1 MKSIVKYSLVIA
13 ALTIISSSCGSK
25 KVSATENSKEIVLPI
40 KNFKSDKSFVRS
52 ISSGTS
58 PNMSFAKELA
68 FKNAVNEIAKSIDVR
83 VKSFLEDYA
92 RQSEID
98 SSIDYK
104 SEAERMAT
112 ISTNQ
117 ALKNT
122 KIVEEKIFQNSD
134 KTYTYWVG
142 VELSK
147 EDLFNSLKNNISSSK
162 IKALHAEKVEFR
174 DAFNK
179 NFDEN

>member
-1 MKSIVKYSLVIA
+1 MKSIFKCLLLIVA
-13 ALTIISSSCGSK
+13 FISIYSCGSK
-25 KVSATENSKEIVLPI
+25 KISATENAKEIVLPI
-40 KNFKSDKSFVRS
+40 KNFQSDKSFFRS

-68 FKNAVNEIAKSIDVR
+68 FKNAANEIAKTIDVR
-83 VKSFLEDYA
+83 VKSLLEDYA

-112 ISTNQ
+112 ISSDQ
-117 ALKNT
+117 SLKNA
-122 KIVEEKIFQNSD
+122 KIVQEKIFQNPD

-147 EDLFNSLKNNISSSK
+147 EDVFNSLKNNISSSK
-162 IKALHAEKVEFR
+162 IKALHSEKVDFR
-174 DAFNK
+174 ETFNK
-179 NFDEN
+179 NFEEK

>member
-1 MKSIVKYSLVIA
+1 MKTIVKYALLVVSIV
-13 ALTIISSSCGSK
+13 TISSCGSK

-40 KNFKSDKSFVRS
+40 KNFQSDKSFFRS

-68 FKNAVNEIAKSIDVR
+68 FKNAANEIAKTIDVK
-83 VKSFLEDYA
+83 VKSLLEDYA

-117 ALKNT
+117 
-122 KIVEEKIFQNSD
+122 
-134 KTYTYWVG
+134 
-142 VELSK
+142 
-147 EDLFNSLKNNISSSK
+147 SLKNFLTPSNQ
-162 IKALHAEKVEFR
+162 LVCFGE
-174 DAFNK
+174 
-179 NFDEN
+179 NFPPFMLA

>member
-1 MKSIVKYSLVIA
+1 MKHLIKITTLLLVVISI
-13 ALTIISSSCGSK
+13 SSCGTK
-25 KVSATENSKEIVLPI
+25 KVSANENAREIVLPI
-40 KNFKSDKSFVRS
+40 TNFQSDKSFLRS

-68 FKNAVNEIAKSIDVR
+68 FKNAANEIAKTIDAR
-83 VKSFLEDYA
+83 VKSLLEDYA

-98 SSIDYK
+98 ASMDYK

-112 ISTNQ
+112 ISADQ
-117 ALKNT
+117 SLKNA
-122 KIVEEKIFQNSD
+122 KIVKEKIFQNAD

-142 VELSK
+142 VELNK
-147 EDLFNSLKNNISSSK
+147 EDVYNTLKNNIPSSK

-174 DAFNK
+174 ETFNK

>member
-1 MKSIVKYSLVIA
+1 MKSIVKYSLLIVSIF
-13 ALTIISSSCGSK
+13 TISSCGSG
-25 KVSATENSKEIVLPI
+25 KVSATENAKEIVLPI
-40 KNFKSDKSFVRS
+40 KNFQSDKSFFRS

-68 FKNAVNEIAKSIDVR
+68 FKNAANEIAKTIDVR
-83 VKSFLEDYA
+83 VKSLLEDYA

-104 SEAERMAT
+104 AETERMAT
-112 ISTNQ
+112 IMRSQ
-117 ALKNT
+117 SLKNA
-122 KIVEEKIFQNSD
+122 KVAQEKIFQNPD

-147 EDLFNSLKNNISSSK
+147 EDVFNTLKNNISSSK
-162 IKALHAEKVEFR
+162 IKALHAEKVDFR
-174 DAFNK
+174 ETFNK
-179 NFDEN
+179 NFEEK

>member
-1 MKSIVKYSLVIA
+1 MKTIVKYALLVVSMV
-13 ALTIISSSCGSK
+13 TISSCGSK

-40 KNFKSDKSFVRS
+40 KNFQSDKSFFRS

-68 FKNAVNEIAKSIDVR
+68 FKNAANEIAKTIDVK
-83 VKSFLEDYA
+83 VKSLLEDYA

-117 ALKNT
+117 SLKNA
-122 KIVEEKIFQNSD
+122 KIVQEKIYQNPD

-147 EDLFNSLKNNISSSK
+147 EDIFNSLKNNISSSK
-162 IKALHAEKVEFR
+162 IKSLHAEKVDFR
-174 DAFNK
+174 ETFNK
-179 NFDEN
+179 SFEEN